1 MRYKKDSCE
10 TLWGVQLGS
19 MVVPLTKT
27 EIAERRNNW
36 ICMEIREFIY
46 IHLKIKEVTY
56 ANVCL
61 LGNFWSVFTAQRE
74 IRIWGVP
81 CQNPLNNFLLA
92 LCWTRFSYP
101 LDLNLIVTTSWPFS
115 SFVMLLLFVLF
126 LFFPSWY
133 YVWFFDYIL

>member
-1 MRYKKDSCE
+1 MRSNCVKSHVKATILKYFMLEWLGYLNKSA
-10 TLWGVQLGS
+10 LWGQSLFHQSLLYIKFLNVF
-19 MVVPLTKT
+19 
-27 EIAERRNNW
+27 W
-36 ICMEIREFIY
+36 IPMRWF
-46 IHLKIKEVTY
+46 KENGPIFGY
-56 ANVCL
+56 LDA
-61 LGNFWSVFTAQRE
+61 FAFRD
-74 IRIWGVP
+74 P

>member
-1 MRYKKDSCE
+1 MARKNFSSVSRSPKIFSHWFTDSFMYLKKKILVKHLLCGVWWMIYVKVRYKKDSCE
-10 TLWGVQLGS
+10 TLVRW

-61 LGNFWSVFTAQRE
+61 LGKFWSVFTARRE
-74 IRIWGVP
+74 MRIWGVP
-81 CQNPLNNFLLA
+81 CQNPLNSFLLA
-92 LCWTRFSYP
+92 HC
-101 LDLNLIVTTSWPFS
+101 
-115 SFVMLLLFVLF
+115 
-126 LFFPSWY
+126 
-133 YVWFFDYIL
+133 